1 MSIVISNKTVSN
13 IQIGSK
19 TVERI
24 TIGGKTAYELPNYL
38 CFADAS
44 GSSNTLTLTKY
55 NTNGQAPTTNL
66 EYSTDKVNWN
76 TWVETNNVRS
86 YTIPANGKVYLR
98 GDNTAFGYGD
108 NTTDY
113 HNFSST
119 GNINAS
125 GDLMTLLDKSG
136 NLRTV
141 GVAAF
146 RQIFRNWSNLKTPP
160 SISATTAGRL
170 SFNNAFSYSGI
181 TSSPEIFVTET
192 TGQSSFY
199 QAFYR
204 CESLVNAGAIHTTDL
219 TTAHT
224 FSETFYYCTALVKA
238 PSFTLNSIN
247 GGTNHCMCMFKGC
260 SSLTSASNITLNATT
275 IPNSAYEQMFYE
287 CSALVTPPTITSSAL
302 TISDRGLLQMF
313 RKCTSLTTAPNLNIA
328 TLDSSGIRHCY
339 DLFRECSSLT
349 DVTKVKLNATVL
361 YNQSYHS
368 VFYGCTNLVT
378 PPEIKATSYYS
389 DSSST
394 TNGSFCEMFYN
405 CSKLSTIKVHF
416 TTWDNNGRG
425 TKNWTYGT
433 KSSGTFYKPSSLPST
448 KNTSGNT
455 TNPDFIPYNWSVS
468 NI

>member
-13 IQIGSK
+13 IQIGNK
-19 TVERI
+19 PVERI

-199 QAFYR
+199 QAFYH

-219 TTAHT
+219 TNAHT

-247 GGTNHCMCMFKGC
+247 GGTNHCMYMFRGC
-260 SSLTSASNITLNATT
+260 TNLTNV
-275 IPNSAYEQMFYE
+275 
-287 CSALVTPPTITSSAL
+287 SAL
-302 TISDRGLLQMF
+302 
-313 RKCTSLTTAPNLNIA
+313 
-328 TLDSSGIRHCY
+328 
-339 DLFRECSSLT
+339 
-349 DVTKVKLNATVL
+349 KLNATSLGVA
-361 YNQSYHS
+361 SYRGM
-368 VFYGCTNLVT
+368 FFECKNLVT
-378 PPEIKATSYYS
+378 PPEIMATAL
-389 DSSST
+389 SSGEGDT
-394 TNGSFCEMFYN
+394 ANGSLAQMFYN
-405 CSKLSTIKVHF
+405 CTKLASIKVHF
-416 TTWDNNGRG
+416 TSWNSGNYTR
-425 TKNWTYGT
+425 NWTYGT

-455 TNPDFIPYNWSVS
+455 TNPHYIPYNWSVS

>member
-1 MSIVISNKTVSN
+1 MPSTL
-13 IQIGSK
+13 
-19 TVERI
+19 
-24 TIGGKTAYELPNYL
+24 TIGGKTVQDITIGAKQVKSIYDNTNQVLLWEKTTPNYL
-38 CFADAS
+38 CFTDAS

-66 EYSTDKVNWN
+66 EYSIDKVNWN

-160 SISATTAGRL
+160 SISATIAGRL

-199 QAFYR
+199 QAFYH

-219 TTAHT
+219 TNAHT

-247 GGTNHCMCMFKGC
+247 GGTNHCMYMFRRC
-260 SSLTSASNITLNATT
+260 TNLTNV
-275 IPNSAYEQMFYE
+275 
-287 CSALVTPPTITSSAL
+287 SAL
-302 TISDRGLLQMF
+302 
-313 RKCTSLTTAPNLNIA
+313 
-328 TLDSSGIRHCY
+328 
-339 DLFRECSSLT
+339 
-349 DVTKVKLNATVL
+349 KLNATSLGVA
-361 YNQSYHS
+361 SYRGM
-368 VFYGCTNLVT
+368 FFDCKNLVT
-378 PPEIKATSYYS
+378 PPEIMATALS
-389 DSSST
+389 DGNGDAA
-394 TNGSFCEMFYN
+394 NGSLAQMFCN
-405 CSKLSTIKVHF
+405 CTKLASIKVHF
-416 TTWDNNGRG
+416 TSWNSGNYTR
-425 TKNWTYGT
+425 NWTHGT

-455 TNPDFIPYNWSVS
+455 TNPHYIPYNWSVS